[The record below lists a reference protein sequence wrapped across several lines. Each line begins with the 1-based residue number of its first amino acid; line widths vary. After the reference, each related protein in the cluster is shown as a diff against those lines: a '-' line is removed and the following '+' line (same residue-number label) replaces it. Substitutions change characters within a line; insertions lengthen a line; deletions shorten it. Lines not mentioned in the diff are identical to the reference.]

1 MDRDELFGQ
10 DHENQEGEGRPV
22 PTDWDGVDAPKSDFT
37 DSAEAQA
44 SEQFNAADEEATGSP
59 RPEYRAQAKGAGQKS
74 GGAGTLIAA
83 ALAGALA
90 EVIDDY
96 EVPAVDGV
104 TCANVPTLTDGV
116 NW

>member
-1 MDRDELFGQ
+1 MLFRSESLERAGAFVWA
-10 DHENQEGEGRPV
+10 DGAWRATDAGR
-22 PTDWDGVDAPKSDFT
+22 
-37 DSAEAQA
+37 
-44 SEQFNAADEEATGSP
+44 
-59 RPEYRAQAKGAGQKS
+59 
-74 GGAGTLIAA
+74 A
-83 ALAGALA
+83 ALTGALA